1 MMDQSHFLLL
11 LLFVLTI
18 GHLITLKICSNSMD
32 HRTAPVFISVW
43 TLLGL
48 LSVSG
53 FYGHLWIE
61 GWQKF
66 TADPV
71 LLLLA
76 VAKGGLLYLLFVISQ
91 DLMKV
96 SLSSRHYVTPMSA
109 GLIAIFNSFLGENL
123 KPQEWVA
130 CLGLCAL
137 SAAFLFKGHLADMER
152 SARISYFKILAL
164 AVVIGGLDFVLTRGT
179 NWFSL
184 LLVSN
189 VFLLGLA
196 LFVNRQRLDI
206 LKTAFTHRA
215 AILAGVFY
223 AATELVR
230 FYQIV
235 TINPVSVVVTVQA
248 MTKPII
254 LALSAVLWKERT
266 LKEQLAW
273 GILAFAVTMP
283 LIWG

>member
-1 MMDQSHFLLL
+1 MMDQGHFLLV

-18 GHLITLKICSNSMD
+18 GHLVTLKICSNKMD
-32 HRTAPVFISVW
+32 HRTAPIFISVW
-43 TLLGL
+43 TLMGL
-48 LSVSG
+48 LSVSPV
-53 FYGHLWIE
+53 YGYLWIE
-61 GWQKF
+61 GWAKF
-66 TADPV
+66 MASPV

-76 VAKGGLLYLLFVISQ
+76 LVKGGLLYLLFIISQ

-109 GLIAIFNSFLGENL
+109 GLIAILNSLLGERL
-123 KPQEWVA
+123 KPHEWFS

-137 SAAFLFKGHLADMER
+137 SAVFLLRGHLADMEK
-152 SARISYFKILAL
+152 SARISYFRILAL
-164 AVVIGGLDFVLTRGT
+164 AVVIGSCDFILTKGT

-189 VFLLGLA
+189 VFLLGLS
-196 LFVNRQRLDI
+196 FVMNRKNVDVIRS
-206 LKTAFTHRA
+206 AFTHRA
-215 AILAGVFY
+215 AVLAGVFY

-248 MTKPII
+248 MTKPVI
-254 LALSAVLWKERT
+254 LALSAIVWKERT
-266 LKEQLAW
+266 LKEQLIW
-273 GILAFAVTMP
+273 GILAFLVTMP